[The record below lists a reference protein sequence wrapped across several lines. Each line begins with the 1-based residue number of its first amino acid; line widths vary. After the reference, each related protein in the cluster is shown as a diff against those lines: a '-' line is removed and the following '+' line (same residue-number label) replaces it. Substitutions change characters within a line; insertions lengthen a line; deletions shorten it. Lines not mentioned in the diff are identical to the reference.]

1 MSVPFPST
9 INNNGP
15 ILPHAGTDMKYLLID
30 NSNTRTKFQLADA
43 EHLHDWTKWIPTA
56 DVSVD
61 VLGKITKAIHFDAV
75 LICSVVPE
83 KSAIMQE
90 FFTRSHPLHVVS
102 CDSAM
107 DLAIDYPNPRQIG
120 ADRLANA
127 IGVLEKY
134 QVPAI
139 VIDFGTAVTFDVIS
153 AQRAYCGGVIAPGL
167 GAMNEY
173 LHRKTALLP
182 LIELAEPAHAV
193 GKSTQ
198 EAMMAGA
205 VYGYRGLVKEIL
217 LKLREEVEG
226 DVTIIATGGDAALIA
241 QGVEEIHLVDPQ
253 ITLEGLRH
261 LAIKN
266 L

>member
-1 MSVPFPST
+1 M
-9 INNNGP
+9 N
-15 ILPHAGTDMKYLLID
+15 YLLID

-43 EHLHDWTKWIPTA
+43 ERLHDWKQWLPTA

-61 VLGKITKAIHFDAV
+61 ALEKITRGINFDGV
-75 LICSVVPE
+75 LICSVVPA

-90 FFTRSHPLHVVS
+90 FFSRTHPLHMVS

-127 IGVLEKY
+127 VGVLEKY

-153 AQRAYCGGVIAPGL
+153 AKRAYCGGVIAPGL

-217 LKLREEVEG
+217 LKLREEVQG

-241 QGVEEIHLVDPQ
+241 QGVEEIQLVDSQ

-261 LAIKN
+261 LAMKN

>member
-1 MSVPFPST
+1 MLFHST
-9 INNNGP
+9 INNNGA
-15 ILPHAGTDMKYLLID
+15 ILRHAGTDMKYLLID

-43 EHLHDWTKWIPTA
+43 ERLHDWKKWLPTA
-56 DVSVD
+56 EISANSLDLVTQ
-61 VLGKITKAIHFDAV
+61 GIEFDAV
-75 LICSVVPE
+75 LICSVVPA
-83 KSAIMQE
+83 KSVIMQE
-90 FFTRSHPLHVVS
+90 FFSRNHPLHVVS
-102 CDSAM
+102 CDSTM
-107 DLAIDYPNPRQIG
+107 ELAIDYPNPRQIG

-127 IGVLEKY
+127 VGVLEKY

-193 GKSTQ
+193 GKSTK

-217 LKLREEVEG
+217 LKLRAEVEG

-241 QGVEEIHLVDPQ
+241 QGVEEIHLVDQ
-253 ITLEGLRH
+253 EITLEGLRH
-261 LAIKN
+261 LAMKN